1 MCCDAV
7 LITGSTIVNEAML
20 TGESVPVSK
29 SSVSLMDVQVDEY
42 MNKFQSQFDSVPH
55 LLYSSLLSCG
65 HASSLRWHS
74 FRLIFF
80 GMKKRLKFKC
90 FPQDDEVYDPET
102 HVRNTIFAGTEVIQT
117 RYYGDQEVLA
127 IVVRTG

>member
-1 MCCDAV
+1 
-7 LITGSTIVNEAML
+7 
-20 TGESVPVSK
+20 
-29 SSVSLMDVQVDEY
+29 
-42 MNKFQSQFDSVPH
+42 
-55 LLYSSLLSCG
+55 
-65 HASSLRWHS
+65 
-74 FRLIFF
+74 
-80 GMKKRLKFKC
+80 MKKRLKLKC